1 MANRYSADLFISLH
15 CNAWPGGSA
24 KGVETYFLSPAKT
37 EWDADVARKENAGV
51 GAAEDLDFILWD
63 LVQNAY
69 IQESA
74 TLAEEVQERLA
85 ADLGMENRGVKQAGF
100 RVLVGAFMPA
110 ILVELGFV
118 TNRQDASR
126 LSDPSFY
133 EDAAEAMAEAIVAFR
148 TRMDALRER
157 SR

>member
-1 MANRYSADLFISLH
+1 M
-15 CNAWPGGSA
+15 
-24 KGVETYFLSPAKT
+24 
-37 EWDADVARKENAGV
+37 
-51 GAAEDLDFILWD
+51 
-63 LVQNAY
+63 QNAY

-85 ADLGMENRGVKQAGF
+85 ADLGLVNRGVKQAGF

-118 TNRQDASR
+118 TNRRDAAK
-126 LSDPSFY
+126 LSDPGFHES
-133 EDAAEAMAEAIVAFR
+133 AAEALAEAIVEFR
-148 TRMDALRER
+148 ARMDALRER

>member
-1 MANRYSADLFISLH
+1 
-15 CNAWPGGSA
+15 
-24 KGVETYFLSPAKT
+24 
-37 EWDADVARKENAGV
+37 VARTENAGV
-51 GAAEDLDFILWD
+51 SAAEDLDFILWD

-85 ADLGMENRGVKQAGF
+85 SDLGMENRGVKQAGF

-118 TNRQDASR
+118 TNQQDAAK
-126 LSDPSFY
+126 LSDPEFHTR
-133 EDAAEAMAEAIVAFR
+133 AAEAMAEAIVAFR
-148 TRMDALRER
+148 TRMDALRES